1 MSFTTTA
8 IEPAA
13 AHPVRDLVPNLAT
26 GGMGIIRMGPAGRT
40 VAAVYATC
48 ALLALAYPQALASW
62 LDDFEPNPVV
72 DVAQAGVARLVA
84 VSEALGVAQISESLR
99 DLGKSI
105 TRKPQ

>member
-8 IEPAA
+8 IESAA
-13 AHPVRDLVPNLAT
+13 AHPVRDLVPDLAT
-26 GGMGIIRMGPAGRT
+26 EGMGIIRMGAAGRT

-72 DVAQAGVARLVA
+72 DVARAGVARLVA
-84 VSEALGVAQISESLR
+84 VSETLGVAQTSEYLR
-99 DLGKSI
+99 EIGKSI